1 MGLTAPGLATSMG
14 AYLMKKFGSMWLA
27 GVALVAI
34 GTGAATPAF
43 AQSAPAEGAS
53 ADEGTAIIV
62 TG

>member
-1 MGLTAPGLATSMG
+1 
-14 AYLMKKFGSMWLA
+14 MKKFGSMWLA